1 MQNPTAN
8 PQNNSEP
15 TRCLAT
21 RIQNAGIHVTRYGL
35 AIVMI
40 WIGAMKFTEYEAT
53 GIQPL
58 VANSPL
64 MSWLYDLMSVQG
76 FSNLLGTVEVT
87 VGLMIALRPIS
98 AKVSALGSL
107 ATVPMFLGTLSFIF
121 STPGWESTLGFPAL
135 SVVPGQFLLK
145 DLVLL
150 GAALVTGA
158 EALQA
163 SQQRCV
169 VGSSQLGS
177 E

>member
-1 MQNPTAN
+1 MSTSPISQKI
-8 PQNNSEP
+8 NSTP
-15 TRCLAT
+15 
-21 RIQNAGIHVTRYGL
+21 AGCCVQKVNSLGILVTRYGL

-40 WIGAMKFTEYEAT
+40 WIGAMKFTSYEAE

-76 FSNLLGTVEVT
+76 FSNLLGTVEIV

-98 AKVSALGSL
+98 AKVSAIGSL

-145 DLVLL
+145 DVVLL
-150 GAALVTGA
+150 GAALVTAG
-158 EALQA
+158 EALQ
-163 SQQRCV
+163 SCGKSCH
-169 VGSSQLGS
+169 VGGQKPEGD
-177 E
+177 

>member
-1 MQNPTAN
+1 MNTSSMSQQNHSASPGCAQRVN
-8 PQNNSEP
+8 
-15 TRCLAT
+15 RL
-21 RIQNAGIHVTRYGL
+21 GIHVTRYGL

-40 WIGAMKFTEYEAT
+40 WIGAMKFTQYEAE

-76 FSNLLGTVEVT
+76 FSNLLGAVEIT
-87 VGLMIALRPIS
+87 VGLMIALRPLS
-98 AKVSALGSL
+98 AKLSAIGSL

-150 GAALVTGA
+150 GAALVTAG
-158 EALQA
+158 EALQ
-163 SQQRCV
+163 SCV
-169 VGSSQLGS
+169 PTCQVGDSQLA
-177 E
+177 EN

>member
-1 MQNPTAN
+1 MSQQNHSVPPDCCAQRVN
-8 PQNNSEP
+8 
-15 TRCLAT
+15 RL
-21 RIQNAGIHVTRYGL
+21 GIHVTRYGL

-40 WIGAMKFTEYEAT
+40 WIGAMKFTQYEAE

-76 FSNLLGTVEVT
+76 FSNLLGVSEVS
-87 VGLMIALRPIS
+87 VGLMIALRPVS
-98 AKVSALGSL
+98 AKLSAIGSL

-150 GAALVTGA
+150 GAALVTAG
-158 EALQA
+158 EALQ
-163 SQQRCV
+163 SCGPNCQ
-169 VGSSQLGS
+169 VGDSQLA
-177 E
+177 EN